1 MHNGRM
7 TLGGLGME
15 WGVHLPQLGRG
26 VSREV
31 LIDFARAAERA
42 GVHAGWVSDH
52 IAWPS
57 EIRSRYPYSP
67 DGSFA
72 PPPEL
77 PWLDPIGTLLFVAG
91 CTERLR
97 LGTTVLILG
106 YRPAVQTAKQIAT
119 LDVVSGGRAI
129 LGVGVGWMQEEF
141 DVLQMPF
148 DHRGARADEC
158 LAAFRELFGS
168 KAPSYEGRYVRFP
181 EIGFEPKPLQQPLP
195 LWVGGDT
202 EPAFRRAVRF
212 GDGFQAAFQP
222 SEEVTDAWRRIGEL
236 CEQAGRERAE
246 LTLSLRVYLDP
257 AGAMD
262 PALSVA
268 GSAQQMIDT
277 VGSLHELGVQHLLL
291 DPVARGGVAGRLEAV
306 ERFMRDVAPS
316 LA

>member
-1 MHNGRM
+1 
-7 TLGGLGME
+7 ME

-31 LIDFARAAERA
+31 LIDFALAAERA
-42 GVHAGWVSDH
+42 GVDAGWVSDH

-72 PPPEL
+72 PRSEMT
-77 PWLDPIGTLLFVAG
+77 WLDPIGTLLFVAG
-91 CTERLR
+91 CTEQLR

-141 DVLQMPF
+141 DLLQMPF
-148 DHRGARADEC
+148 DHRGARADEY

-168 KAPSYEGRYVRFP
+168 KTPSYEGRYVRFP
-181 EIGFEPKPLQQPLP
+181 EVGFEPKPLQRPLP
-195 LWVGGDT
+195 IWVGGHT
-202 EPAFRRAVRF
+202 EPAFRRTVRF
-212 GDGFQAAFQP
+212 GDGFHAAFQP
-222 SEEVTDAWRRIGEL
+222 RQEVANAWGRIGEL
-236 CEQAGRERAE
+236 CEQAGRDRTE

-257 AGAMD
+257 AGTMD
-262 PALSVA
+262 PALAVA
-268 GSAQQMIDT
+268 GSPQQMTDT
-277 VGSLHELGVQHLLL
+277 IGTLRELGVRHLLL

-306 ERFMRDVAPS
+306 ERFMRDVAPA